1 MFETLKPAPGDKIL
15 ALIAAYREDTRPD
28 KIDLGVGVYRDDK
41 GATPVLRA
49 VKEAEKR
56 LWIEQD
62 SKAYLGLLGDVGFN
76 EAMVGLLFGATTVTE
91 RVRAVQAPGG
101 SGALRILGELIA
113 RANKDATVWLSDP
126 TWPNHGPV
134 MINAGLK
141 TKTYPYFDAASAS
154 VRFDA
159 MVEALKQAGPGDV
172 VLLHGCCHNPTGANL
187 TIDQWQVLADLAV
200 ERGFLPFID
209 IAYQGFGDGL
219 EEDAAGL
226 RLMAGRVPEMLVAA
240 SCSKN
245 FGLYRDR
252 VGCAML
258 MGASAEQANASL
270 SQLTSVTRGSY
281 SMPPDHGA
289 AAVRMILT
297 DPALKAAWCKELD
310 EMRNRMLS
318 LRQGLADALRRGS
331 NSDKYDFVA
340 EHRGMFSLMG
350 TTSDQV
356 RRLREEFGI
365 YMVDDGRI
373 NIAGLPEDRVEYF
386 AKALLKV
393 CGD

>member
-76 EAMVGLLFGATTVTE
+76 EAMVGLLFGAMSVTE

-226 RLMAGRVPEMLVAA
+226 RLMAERVPEMLVAA

-258 MGASAEQANASL
+258 MGASAEQVNASL

-297 DPALKAAWCKELD
+297 DPTLKAAWCEELD

-350 TTSDQV
+350 TTPDQV
-356 RRLREEFGI
+356 LRLREEFGI

>member
-76 EAMVGLLFGATTVTE
+76 EAMVGLLFGAMSVTE

-226 RLMAGRVPEMLVAA
+226 RLMAERVPEMLVAA

-258 MGASAEQANASL
+258 MGGSAEQANASL

-297 DPALKAAWCKELD
+297 DPTLKAAWCEELD
-310 EMRNRMLS
+310 GMRNRMLS

-350 TTSDQV
+350 TTPDQV

>member
-15 ALIAAYREDTRPD
+15 ALITAYREDTRDD

-41 GATPVLRA
+41 GATPVLSA

-76 EAMVGLLFGATTVTE
+76 ESMVGLLFGAATV
-91 RVRAVQAPGG
+91 RDRIRAVQAPGG

-113 RANKDATVWLSDP
+113 RADKDATVWLSSP
-126 TWPNHGPV
+126 TWPNHGPI
-134 MINAGLK
+134 MTNAGLR
-141 TKTYPYFDAASAS
+141 TKQYPYFDPATAK
-154 VRFDA
+154 VDFDA

-187 TIDQWQVLADLAV
+187 TLDQWETLADLAV
-200 ERGFLPFID
+200 EKGFLPFVD
-209 IAYQGFGDGL
+209 FAYQGFGDGL
-219 EEDAAGL
+219 DEDAAGL
-226 RLMAGRVPEMLVAA
+226 RLMAERVPEMVVAA

-258 MGASAEQANASL
+258 LGASPEQAETTL
-270 SQLTSVTRGSY
+270 SQLTSVTRGAY

-289 AAVRMILT
+289 AVVRMILT
-297 DPALKAAWCKELD
+297 DPTLNANWREELD
-310 EMRNRMLS
+310 QMRNRMLTLRKALADR
-318 LRQGLADALRRGS
+318 LRQGS

-350 TTSDQV
+350 TTPEQAQQL
-356 RRLREEFGI
+356 RRDFGI

-373 NIAGLPEDRVEYF
+373 NIAGLSESQVDRF
-386 AKALLKV
+386 AEALLKI
-393 CGD
+393 CDD